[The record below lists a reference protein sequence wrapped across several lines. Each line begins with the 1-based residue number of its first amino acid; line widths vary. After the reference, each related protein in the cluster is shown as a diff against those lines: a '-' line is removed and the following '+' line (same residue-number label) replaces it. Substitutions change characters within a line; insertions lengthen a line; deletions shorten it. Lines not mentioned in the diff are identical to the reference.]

1 MMGKAA
7 TLKDIELGEP
17 VEEIVMPAHLL
28 CEEESLS
35 PDDTPEEESLS
46 PYQVDT
52 VCKTC
57 EKRIRL
63 CVLASAGAIHLLE
76 QLLLHD
82 LSLVCPHCSRDILR
96 HGRTH

>member
-1 MMGKAA
+1 MMGQTV

-17 VEEIVMPAHLL
+17 LEDLVMPAHLL

-35 PDDTPEEESLS
+35 SDDTPEEESLS

-52 VCKTC
+52 ICNSC
-57 EKRIRL
+57 NKRIRL
-63 CVLASAGAIHLLE
+63 CVLATTGAIHLLE
-76 QLLLHD
+76 QLLFHD